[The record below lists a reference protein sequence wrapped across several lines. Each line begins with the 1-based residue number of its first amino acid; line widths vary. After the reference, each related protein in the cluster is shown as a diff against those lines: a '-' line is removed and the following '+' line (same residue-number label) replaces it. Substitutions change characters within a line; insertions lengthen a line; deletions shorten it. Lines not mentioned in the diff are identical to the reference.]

1 MKLFASDIPN
11 GNHLWEV
18 LLILLQIID
27 LVSKPIFEDF
37 DLIKLENILENIIYF
52 M

>member
-1 MKLFASDIPN
+1 MKLFASYIPN

-37 DLIKLENILENIIYF
+37 DLIRLENKLENIIYF